1 MTRIFLF
8 TTCIIAIAFALPY
21 KQAGA
26 HDHTHVHSEWAS
38 HLFVPNRESNDV
50 AVIDTRSDTLIA
62 RIPVGATPHQ
72 VALAPA
78 LGKLAVTNSG
88 DDTLSII
95 DLERMQVSATLALG
109 NTPEHMQLH
118 PEGEVIAV
126 GNIEGGSISL
136 VSLREEIELHRI
148 AGLHEP
154 HNMTFSPDGE
164 SLYVGNLGANFLSV
178 IDVKSAAVT
187 EHLPVGIGRATASL
201 GAAGIG
207 DEHQGII
214 DVAANL
220 DGSLGF
226 AAFGDGDEI
235 GIFDLNTREQIASRP
250 TGDLPWRA
258 YPSVDGA
265 YMIVPNNGDRT
276 VSIFEASAPFNEVAR
291 LDGAEGMTG
300 VNTSHDTAFVIA
312 RGGEE
317 VVVID
322 LESLENINAIAL
334 PGASPETGV
343 LTPDGEKLY
352 IALSGADAI
361 AVIDV
366 KKREMSK
373 RIENVGE
380 GPWGAFL
387 LGSHNYCH

>member
-1 MTRIFLF
+1 MTKIFPLA
-8 TTCIIAIAFALPY
+8 TSIIAIALALVFPST
-21 KQAGA
+21 QADA
-26 HDHTHVHSEWAS
+26 HHHVQNKWAN
-38 HLFVPNRESNDV
+38 HLFVPNRESNDI

-72 VALAPA
+72 VTLAPT
-78 LGKLAVTNSG
+78 LGKLAVTNSA
-88 DDTLSII
+88 DNTLSII
-95 DLERMQVSATLALG
+95 DLESMQTSATLTLG

-118 PEGEVIAV
+118 PEGEILAV
-126 GNIEGGSISL
+126 GNIEGGTISL
-136 VSLREEIELHRI
+136 VSLREEVELHRI

-154 HNMTFSPDGE
+154 HNMTFSPDGK

-178 IDVKSAAVT
+178 IDVESAELT
-187 EHLPVGIGRATASL
+187 ERLPVGSGRATASL
-201 GAAGIG
+201 GAS

-214 DVAANL
+214 DVTASP

-226 AAFGDGDEI
+226 AAFGDGDAL
-235 GIFDLNTREQIASRP
+235 GVFDLRTGEQIASRP

-258 YPSVDGA
+258 YPSADGA

-276 VSIFEASAPFNEVAR
+276 VSIFEAGAPFEEVAR
-291 LDGAEGMTG
+291 VEGAEDMTG
-300 VNTSHDTAFVIA
+300 VNASRDTAFVIA

-317 VVVID
+317 IVIID
-322 LESLENINAIAL
+322 LESLETVDTIAL

-352 IALSGADAI
+352 VALSGTNAV

-366 KKREMSK
+366 ERREMSK
-373 RIENVGE
+373 RIEDVGA

-387 LGSHNYCH
+387 LGADNYCH

>member
-1 MTRIFLF
+1 MTRIFPF
-8 TTCIIAIAFALPY
+8 ATSIIAIALVFALPPV
-21 KQAGA
+21 QAGA
-26 HDHTHVHSEWAS
+26 HDHIYNKWAN
-38 HLFVPNRESNDV
+38 HLFVPNRESNDI
-50 AVIDTRSDTLIA
+50 AVIDTQTDTLIA

-72 VALAPA
+72 VTIAPT
-78 LGKLAVTNSG
+78 LGKLAVTNSA

-95 DLERMQVSATLALG
+95 DLDRMQTTATLTLG

-118 PEGEVIAV
+118 PEGEILAV
-126 GNIEGGSISL
+126 GNIEGGTISL
-136 VSLREEIELHRI
+136 VSLREETELHRI

-154 HNMTFSPDGE
+154 HNMTFSPDGT

-178 IDVKSAAVT
+178 IDVESA
-187 EHLPVGIGRATASL
+187 ELIEQLPVGHGRATASL
-201 GAAGIG
+201 DAS

-214 DVAANL
+214 DVTASP

-226 AAFGDGDEI
+226 AAFGDGDSL
-235 GIFDLNTREQIASRP
+235 GVFDLRTGEQIASRP

-258 YPSVDGA
+258 YPSANGA

-276 VSIFEASAPFNEVAR
+276 VSIFESSTPFEEVAR

-300 VNTSHDTAFVIA
+300 VNTNHDTAFVIA

-317 VVVID
+317 IVVID
-322 LESLENINAIAL
+322 LENLETVSTIAL
-334 PGASPETGV
+334 PSASPETGV

-352 IALSGADAI
+352 VALSGADAV

-366 KKREMSK
+366 EQREMSK
-373 RIENVGE
+373 RIENVGT

-387 LGSHNYCH
+387 LGADNYCH